1 MDLISRVHGVWSVA
15 IVVVNV
21 CSLFR
26 NQVLWFRV
34 FVLSFLI
41 KNLSTEA
48 MPREGMGQ
56 EGFC

>member
-34 FVLSFLI
+34 FVLLFHI
-41 KNLSTEA
+41 KILSTAA
-48 MPREGMGQ
+48 MPREGMDQ
-56 EGFC
+56 KGFC